1 MTITIPYGSKTV
13 DIQIDGTRLIG
24 VIEPALVESGDS
36 RGLIE
41 AAVAVPVKSV
51 TLPDFLSAGKVL
63 FIVNDATRP
72 TPTAKVLDVIAEY
85 LPEDVEFLVA
95 AGTHRG
101 PTEDEFRFIFGDHLE
116 KFAGRIHVHDSW
128 QETEMLRVGI
138 TAHGTDVKLN
148 RRCIEA
154 EKIVVIGSVEP
165 HYFAGYTGGRKAFL
179 PGTAAYSSIE
189 QNHRHALDSA
199 SAPLAL
205 KGNPVHDDQM
215 NAMTLMG
222 RKDIFS
228 IQVVLDRNQDI
239 YAVTAGDIR
248 ASFDAAVGKAE
259 EVFVIPVD
267 CMADI
272 VIAVAGAPLDV
283 TLYQAHKAIENTKG
297 VLAEGGVMILVAQC
311 GEGMGNDT
319 FVRLLG
325 QSDTPADVIEKVSV
339 EYKLG
344 YHKAAKLAE
353 LIQCNDVYVVSA
365 LPAEAVENIFMKPY
379 NDVQKALDDAIA
391 AKGSNARVLIVLDA
405 CVTVPSHS

>member
-1 MTITIPYGSKTV
+1 MTITIPYGPESV
-13 DIQIDGTRLIG
+13 ELQVGDANLMSVIG
-24 VIEPALVESGDS
+24 PALVESGDS

-41 AAVAVPVKSV
+41 AAVAAPVKSV
-51 TLPDFLSAGKVL
+51 TLPDFLSTGKVL
-63 FIVNDATRP
+63 VIVNDATRP
-72 TPTAKVLDVIAEY
+72 TPTAKVLDVIAEH
-85 LPEDVEFLVA
+85 LPDNVEFLVA

-128 QETEMLRVGI
+128 QATEMLRIGI

-179 PGTAAYSSIE
+179 PGTAAYGSIE
-189 QNHRHALDSA
+189 QNHSHALDSA

-205 KGNPVHDDQM
+205 KGNPVHDDQV

-222 RKDIFS
+222 NKEIFS

-248 ASFDAAVGKAE
+248 ASFDAAVHKAE
-259 EVFVIPVD
+259 EVFVVPVD
-267 CMADI
+267 SKADI
-272 VIAVAGAPLDV
+272 VIAVAGTPLDA

-297 VLAEGGVMILVAQC
+297 VLAAGGIMILVAQC
-311 GEGMGNDT
+311 GEGMGNDA

-325 QSDTPADVIEKVSV
+325 ESDTPEDVIRKVSA

-353 LIQCNDVYVVSA
+353 LIQGNDIYVVSE
-365 LPAEAVENIFMKPY
+365 LSPESIENIFMKPY
-379 NDVQKALDDAIA
+379 RDIQKALDDALA
-391 AKGSNARVLIVLDA
+391 AKGPEARVLVVLDA
-405 CVTVPSHS
+405 CVTVPSYS